1 MPNAQPGVELSHVV
15 NLAIAAT
22 RERVGDAPVA
32 VVAEYPAHFPALGGD
47 ARSLT
52 DLLADI
58 VQRAVERTAGG
69 EVRVWVE
76 MLPAGEKL
84 VLRGRVFGDLAGLE
98 EAGPWALVRVSL
110 QTEGREWAP
119 PLDSARQP
127 AWEATVARLEGRLW
141 YEQRETT
148 VTVNLALPLLAAGA
162 NGEGPDVTAL
172 RQAVRSRVAPGGER
186 AKRLLVMVAER
197 GLREALDR
205 DLTRAG
211 YEVVTTDRGEEVLGL
226 ARQVQPDLVLLD
238 LLSREPDAIEVAG
251 VLKQDRRTRAIPV
264 LFITSSEEEEGPVQ
278 MGAVGFMV
286 RRAGTGALV
295 QAVQTVL
302 QSGLQPAARV
312 LVAEPDDVARTGMV
326 RMLQAYG
333 YRVTEATGPEEAL
346 VLAERLAPGLI
357 LVNASLAKERDYW
370 LLRGLR
376 QVAPVAEIYVLA
388 EAMGEAEAQA
398 ALKRGASVAG
408 ETGRLSD
415 LLRRM
420 QRGGSGSK

>member
-1 MPNAQPGVELSHVV
+1 MANAQPGVELPHVV

-47 ARSLT
+47 AQSLT
-52 DLLADI
+52 DLLADL
-58 VQRAVERTAGG
+58 VQAAVERTGG
-69 EVRVWVE
+69 EEVRVWVE
-76 MLPAGEKL
+76 LLPAGERP
-84 VLRGRVFGDLAGLE
+84 VIRGRVVGDLAGLE
-98 EAGPWALVRVSL
+98 EAGPWALVRVGF
-110 QTEGREWAP
+110 QAPEEGWQP
-119 PLDSARQP
+119 PLDEARQ
-127 AWEATVARLEGRLW
+127 ARWQASVARAEGRLW
-141 YEQRETT
+141 YEQEGLA
-148 VTVNLALPLLAAGA
+148 VTISLALPLLAAGA

-172 RQAVRSRVAPGGER
+172 RQAVRSRIAPGGER
-186 AKRLLVMVAER
+186 AKRLLVMVAEKD
-197 GLREALDR
+197 LREALDR

-226 ARQVQPDLVLLD
+226 ARQIQPDLVLLD
-238 LLSREPDAIEVAG
+238 LLSRDPDAFEVAG

-346 VLAERLAPGLI
+346 VLAERLTPGLI

-376 QVAPVAEIYVLA
+376 QVAQGAEIYVLA
-388 EAMGEAEAQA
+388 EAMDEAEAQA
-398 ALKRGASVAG
+398 ALRRGASAAG

-415 LLRRM
+415 LLRRI
-420 QRGGSGSK
+420 QGGPGAT